1 MSDYLMREE
10 APLSTE
16 EWAKLDE
23 VVVDVARRLLVG
35 RRVIHLIGPLGAGVQ
50 TVPVLAV
57 GGAEACLHDEAG
69 CACEPGECEVI
80 QVTGHRF
87 LPLPLIHQDFRL
99 SWRDMEASRRM
110 GWPLELGPAAAASAA
125 CARAEDEL
133 IFHGHPEHGYEGL
146 LNATNRHTVPLGN
159 WDEPGQAFADIV
171 AATEALVADGFYEP
185 FAVVLS
191 PALYARTQRIA
202 RGIGRL
208 ESKLIEDVAE
218 GGLFRSPVL
227 AENEGLVVAQ
237 GAHNFDLVV
246 AQDLI
251 TAYLGPEN
259 MDHNFRVLEI
269 LALRIKRPGA
279 ICTLEKAAS
288 KRSG

>member
-1 MSDYLMREE
+1 MSDYLMRDD
-10 APLSTE
+10 APFSAE
-16 EWAKLDE
+16 EWEKLDGL
-23 VVVDVARRLLVG
+23 VVDVARKLLVG
-35 RRVIHLIGPLGAGVQ
+35 RRFIQLTGPLGAGVQ
-50 TVPVLAV
+50 TVPVPTV
-57 GGAEACLHDEAG
+57 GSGEAG
-69 CACEPGECEVI
+69 EGEVI
-80 QVTGHRF
+80 QMTGHRF
-87 LPLPLIHQDFRL
+87 LSLPLIHQDFRL
-99 SWRDMEASRRM
+99 SWRDIEASRRM

-146 LNATNRHTVPLGN
+146 LNATGRHTVSLGN
-159 WDEPGQAFADIV
+159 WDESGQAFANIV

-191 PALYARTQRIA
+191 PALYAKTQRIA
-202 RGIGRL
+202 KGTGRL
-208 ESKLIEDVAE
+208 EGKLIKDVAE

-227 AENEGLVVAQ
+227 AENQGLVVAQ
-237 GAHNFDLVV
+237 GAQNFDLVV

-259 MDHNFRVLEI
+259 MDHTFRLVES

-279 ICTLEKAAS
+279 ICTLGK
-288 KRSG
+288 

>member
-1 MSDYLMREE
+1 MSDYLMRDD
-10 APLSTE
+10 APFSSE
-16 EWAKLDE
+16 EWEKLDDL
-23 VVVDVARRLLVG
+23 VVDVARKFLVG
-35 RRVIHLIGPLGAGVQ
+35 RRFIQLTGPLGAGVQ
-50 TVPVLAV
+50 TVPVPSV
-57 GGAEACLHDEAG
+57 GSAEACLHDEEG
-69 CACEPGECEVI
+69 CACEAGECEVI
-80 QVTGHRF
+80 EVTGHKF
-87 LPLPLIHQDFRL
+87 MSLPLIHQDFRL
-99 SWRDMEASRRM
+99 AWRDIEASRRM

-133 IFHGHPEHGYEGL
+133 IFHGHPDHGYQGL
-146 LNATNRHTVPLGN
+146 LNATGCHTVPLGK
-159 WDEPGQAFADIV
+159 WEESGQAFADIV

-191 PALYARTQRIA
+191 PALYAKTQRVA

-208 ESKLIEDVAE
+208 ESKLIKDVAE

-227 AENEGLVVAQ
+227 AEDQGLVVAL
-237 GAHNFDLVV
+237 GAQNSDLVV

-259 MDHNFRVLEI
+259 MDHTFRLMEI

-279 ICTLEKAAS
+279 ICTLEK
-288 KRSG
+288 